1 MNGVDTVIP
10 TDLNQGGDVQVGLD
24 RFTRRADL
32 ISLVCFEPMQSITVL
47 VRVDSDC
54 ADPQFGSAAEHSNSD
69 FTTIGDK

>member
-32 ISLVCFEPMQSITVL
+32 IGFVRLETMQSITVL
-47 VRVDSDC
+47 VRVDSDR
-54 ADPQFGSAAEHSNSD
+54 ADSQLGSAAEHSNSD